1 MGEFTMRTLRLT
13 LVAPVILA
21 LLAGLGATVV
31 AQETSDEMV
40 PASATG
46 TLEFLEPTVEGET
59 GDGDE
64 AFMHEAE
71 ATHVH
76 AWNASDPRLTGNA
89 TYTGTW
95 HLYDPPSEDCGDPE
109 AQDKPA
115 LYEIVNDG
123 GGWRCAGARAPVP
136 GPDGATNV
144 HTLVFRGTGGYEGLS
159 AYILVDWSA
168 SPYTFG
174 ALITPNDLPLVP
186 VPQG

>member
-1 MGEFTMRTLRLT
+1 MRTLRLT
-13 LVAPVILA
+13 LVGPVILA